1 MDQCDCTHEDIGGHD
16 GSSDSLEE
24 LQDSRAADTAEEEE
38 LSVSFL
44 LKYFNLYPLYQDYQE
59 YCMQAESDDLNTPNT
74 GSLSA
79 LTIPQELQTPIIAYL
94 SSVDKS
100 FQQLD
105 IDANICLAKAP
116 PVRCSTLWQD
126 LEEVKASGLLGRLP
140 DGEIHL
146 QESIFELIG
155 SEVSYLNSL
164 TIAVKHF
171 YASKELKQ
179 SLTPME
185 HHNLFSNI
193 CQIMAASKKF
203 LMDLEGQLEGQL
215 EESVL
220 ISQVEDIVLQHCPEF
235 HRVYV
240 PYVTNMRYQETMVN
254 QLLQQNRDFLHLIRN
269 IESHKDCQRQ
279 DLKSF
284 LALPFQ
290 RITRIKLLL
299 QSILKQTKPDAD
311 SISNLEKAIAA
322 IHEIVTECDKGV
334 RKMEQIEELVYL
346 DRLLDFGK
354 MKSVPLVVSG
364 RVLLH
369 QGPMRQSGFSSVY
382 LHLFND
388 LLVISSKK
396 YYFQH
401 AGFTVMDH
409 AEFPRHVKVE
419 HVQNELLGPPPD
431 SFLLHLSKSHTG
443 QPTTMKLAAETRS
456 DTEVWMKLLQCER

>member
-1 MDQCDCTHEDIGGHD
+1 M
-16 GSSDSLEE
+16 
-24 LQDSRAADTAEEEE
+24 
-38 LSVSFL
+38 
-44 LKYFNLYPLYQDYQE
+44 
-59 YCMQAESDDLNTPNT
+59 
-74 GSLSA
+74 
-79 LTIPQELQTPIIAYL
+79 
-94 SSVDKS
+94 
-100 FQQLD
+100 
-105 IDANICLAKAP
+105 
-116 PVRCSTLWQD
+116 
-126 LEEVKASGLLGRLP
+126 
-140 DGEIHL
+140 
-146 QESIFELIG
+146 FELIG

-171 YASKELKQ
+171 YASKEPKQ

-203 LMDLEGQLEGQL
+203 LMDLKANWM
-215 EESVL
+215 SVL

-235 HRVYV
+235 HRVYG

-254 QLLQQNRDFLHLIRN
+254 QLQQNRDVLHLIKN
-269 IESHKDCQRQ
+269 IE
-279 DLKSF
+279 
-284 LALPFQ
+284 
-290 RITRIKLLL
+290 ITRIKLLL

-311 SISNLEKAIAA
+311 SKSNLEKAIAA

-334 RKMEQIEELVYL
+334 RKMEHIEKLVYL

-396 YYFQH
+396 HWFQH
-401 AGFTVMDH
+401 AGFTVVDH
-409 AEFPRHVKVE
+409 AELPRHVKVE
-419 HVQNELLGPPPD
+419 HVQTELLGPPPD

-456 DTEVWMKLLQCER
+456 DTEVWMKLLQCKRKRIHDCELILNFNVWLFEIAHF

>member
-1 MDQCDCTHEDIGGHD
+1 MDQCDCTNEDIGGHD

-24 LQDSRAADTAEEEE
+24 LKDSRAADTAEEEE
-38 LSVSFL
+38 LSVSFQS
-44 LKYFNLYPLYQDYQE
+44 KYFNLFPLYQDY
-59 YCMQAESDDLNTPNT
+59 CVQAERDDLNKQNT
-74 GSLSA
+74 GFVCE
-79 LTIPQELQTPIIAYL
+79 LTIPLELQTSIIDFCVAE
-94 SSVDKS
+94 DKS
-100 FQQLD
+100 FQLLS
-105 IDANICLAKAP
+105 IAANICLAKAP

-126 LEEVKASGLLGRLP
+126 LEEVKASGLLRRLP
-140 DGEIHL
+140 DREIRL
-146 QESIFELIG
+146 QELMFELIG

-179 SLTPME
+179 SLTPRE

-203 LMDLEGQLEGQL
+203 LMDLEGQL

-254 QLLQQNRDFLHLIRN
+254 QLLQQNRDFLHLIKN

-279 DLKSF
+279 SLKSF
-284 LALPFQ
+284 LVLPFQ

-334 RKMEQIEELVYL
+334 RKMEHIEELVYL

-364 RVLLH
+364 RFLLH
-369 QGPMRQSGFSSVY
+369 QGPMRQRNVGISCFSNVY

-396 YYFQH
+396 YWFQH

-419 HVQNELLGPPPD
+419 HVQTELLGVPPD
-431 SFLLHLSKSHTG
+431 SFLLHLYKSHTG

-456 DTEVWMKLLQCER
+456 DTEVWMKLLQCKR